1 MRSADLSFVALA
13 CLSAGA
19 ALAGDTAELRC
30 QSSGPAA
37 TRLCDAL
44 TGIVRQIEEP
54 AVLTLMAEDV
64 APNHLRATLTILRDG
79 RSWTRGP
86 AELTIM
92 DRTPIPQDSIE
103 TFAATLL
110 KGAGL

>member
-19 ALAGDTAELRC
+19 ALAGDPAELRC

-54 AVLTLMAEDV
+54 AVLTLTAEDV
-64 APNHLRATLTILRDG
+64 VRVRD
-79 RSWTRGP
+79 
-86 AELTIM
+86 L
-92 DRTPIPQDSIE
+92 
-103 TFAATLL
+103 
-110 KGAGL
+110 AGLAAPTARVA